1 MYQAGPQAMVPV
13 GWQAAVLFP
22 VPFQLGG
29 DVDAL
34 PVR

>member
-1 MYQAGPQAMVPV
+1 MHQACPQAMV
-13 GWQAAVLFP
+13 QAGRQATVQFP
-22 VPFQLGG
+22 VLFQLGG